1 MGNAQAC
8 GLCGFSDTSTV
19 DMARV
24 NELPDTPS
32 NQLQYML
39 NILPAL
45 PDGAQSLQQA
55 LEELKSD
62 PAVFCDQLS
71 SIILFAEDPEISEA
85 DEADEGATA

>member
-1 MGNAQAC
+1 MTEA
-8 GLCGFSDTSTV
+8 
-19 DMARV
+19 
-24 NELPDTPS
+24 LPDPNPS

-62 PAVFCDQLS
+62 RAVFCDQLS
-71 SIILFAEDPEISEA
+71 SIMIFVEDPEISEA
-85 DEADEGATA
+85 DEADEEGATAYQL